1 MTITDSFYDTTLNR
15 LIDQHSIV
23 HIYRH
28 TNPDP
33 DAIGAAN
40 GLAEIIDTNYPDKL
54 VRVAGDD
61 TLDMQALPKPRFD
74 APQEDDYNV
83 RVLAIVV
90 DTANSARIDGDGYTR
105 ANTVVKLDHHPVN
118 QLDEDYGFADFEH
131 VNTGVSSAAEL
142 VTALATHFEWE
153 ITSRAAEFLYIGLLG
168 DTGAFSYNVRPGTF
182 SAAATLATTG
192 IDVVAIK
199 QAVSTRTAAQVAAY
213 GYIAQDMARFDK
225 DAGFHLTAV
234 NHVLMERH
242 GFGAD
247 DVHAAVNAARNMDS
261 LLAWAVAFEQTDAET
276 GTRFFCVSLRSNG
289 PTINGIAS
297 YFGGGGHPR
306 AAGCTV
312 AVGELN
318 TVREM
323 LATAVDSYRAEQE
336 EEQED

>member
-33 DAIGAAN
+33 DAIGSAN
-40 GLAEIIDTNYPDKL
+40 GLAEVIASNFPRTL

-61 TLDMQALPKPRFD
+61 TLDMQALPEPRFD

-90 DTANSARIDGDGYTR
+90 DTANKERIDGDGYTR
-105 ANTVVKLDHHPVN
+105 ADTVVKLDHHPVN
-118 QLDEDYGFADFEH
+118 QTDPEYNFADFEH
-131 VNTGVSSAAEL
+131 VDTAMSSAAEL
-142 VTALATHFEWE
+142 VTAIATNNEWE
-153 ITSRAAEFLYIGLLG
+153 ITRRAAEFLYIGLLG

-182 SAAATLATTG
+182 SAAATLAATG

-199 QAVSTRTAAQVAAY
+199 QVVSTRTRGQVAAY
-213 GYIAQDMARFDK
+213 GYIASDMARFDEN
-225 DAGFHLTAV
+225 AGFHLTAINGV
-234 NHVLMERH
+234 IMERG
-242 GFGAD
+242 GFNAD
-247 DVHAAVNAARNMDS
+247 DAHAAVNAARVMDG
-261 LLAWAVAFEQTDAET
+261 LLAWAVAIEQTDEET
-276 GTRFFCVSLRSNG
+276 GTRFFRVSLRSNG
-289 PTINGIAS
+289 PTINHIAS
-297 YFGGGGHPR
+297 HFGGGVHPR

-312 AVGELN
+312 GTGEVE

-323 LATAVDSYRAEQE
+323 LATAVADYHAEQE
-336 EEQED
+336 D

>member
-1 MTITDSFYDTTLNR
+1 MTITDSFYDTSLSQ
-15 LIDQHSIV
+15 LIESHSIV

-33 DAIGAAN
+33 DATCSAS
-40 GLAEIIDTNYPDKL
+40 GLAEIIDDNFPHAL

-61 TLDMQALPKPRFD
+61 ELDMQAIPDSRFSAPR
-74 APQEDDYNV
+74 EDDYSA

-90 DTANSARIDGDGYTR
+90 DTANEGRIDGDGYKR
-105 ANTVVKLDHHPVN
+105 ADTVVKLDHHPVN
-118 QLDEDYGFADFEH
+118 QTDPEYNFADFEH
-131 VNTGVSSAAEL
+131 VDTAMSSAAEL

-153 ITSRAAEFLYIGLLG
+153 ITSRAAHFLYIGLLG

-182 SAAATLATTG
+182 SAAATLAATG

-213 GYIAQDMARFDK
+213 GYVAQDMARFDK

-234 NHVLMERH
+234 NGVIMERE
-242 GFGAD
+242 GFNAD
-247 DVHAAVNAARNMDS
+247 DAHGAVNAARVMAG
-261 LLAWAVAFEQTDAET
+261 LLAWAVAIEQEGED
-276 GTRFFCVSLRSNG
+276 GRPYFRVSLRSNG
-289 PTINGIAS
+289 PKINHIAS
-297 YFGGGGHPR
+297 HFGGGGHPL

-318 TVREM
+318 TVREL
-323 LATAVDSYRAEQE
+323 LAEAVASYRE
-336 EEQED
+336 EKEA

>member
-1 MTITDSFYDTTLNR
+1 MTITDSFYDVSLPQ

-28 TNPDP
+28 TSPDP

-40 GLAEIIDTNYPDKL
+40 GLAEIISANFPSTL

-61 TLDMQALPKPRFD
+61 TLDMQALPEPRFD

-83 RVLAIVV
+83 RVLGIVV
-90 DTANSARIDGDGYTR
+90 DTANKERIDGDGYTR
-105 ANTVVKLDHHPVN
+105 ADTVVKLDHHPVN
-118 QLDEDYGFADFEH
+118 QTDPEYNFADFEH
-131 VNTGVSSAAEL
+131 VDTAMSSAAEL
-142 VTALATHFEWE
+142 VTAIATNNEWE

-168 DTGAFSYNVRPGTF
+168 DTGTFSYNVRPSTF
-182 SAAATLATTG
+182 QAAATLATTG

-199 QAVSTRTAAQVAAY
+199 QATATRTAAQVAAY
-213 GYIAQDMARFDK
+213 GYVAQDMARFDK

-242 GFGAD
+242 GFGAA
-247 DVHAAVNAARNMDS
+247 DVHNAVNAARTMNG
-261 LLAWAVAFEQTDAET
+261 LLAWAVAIEQADEET
-276 GTRFFCVSLRSNG
+276 GTRFFRVSLRSNG

>member
-15 LIDQHSIV
+15 LIESHTIV

-33 DAIGAAN
+33 DAIGAAV
-40 GLAEIIDTNYPDKL
+40 GLAELIDTHYPDAL

-61 TLDMQALPKPRFD
+61 TLDMQALPEPRFD

-90 DTANSARIDGDGYTR
+90 DTANAARIDGDGYTR

-131 VNTGVSSAAEL
+131 VDTGMSSAAEL
-142 VTALATHFEWE
+142 VTSIATRFEWE
-153 ITSRAAEFLYIGLLG
+153 ITRQAAQFLYVGLLG
-168 DTGAFSYNVRPGTF
+168 DTGAFSYNVRPSTF
-182 SAAATLATTG
+182 QAAATLAATG

-199 QAVSTRTAAQVAAY
+199 QATATRTAAQVAAY
-213 GYIAQDMARFDK
+213 GYIAQDMARFDES
-225 DAGFHLTAV
+225 AGYHLTAV
-234 NHVLMERH
+234 NDVIMERG
-242 GFGAD
+242 GFNAD
-247 DVHAAVNAARNMDS
+247 DAHAAVNAARNMDG
-261 LLAWAVAFEQTDAET
+261 LLAWAVAIEQTNDS
-276 GTRFFCVSLRSNG
+276 GQRFFRVSLRSNG
-289 PTINGIAS
+289 PIINDIAS
-297 YFGGGGHPR
+297 HFGGGGHPL

-323 LATAVDSYRAEQE
+323 LAKAVDSYHAEQE
-336 EEQED
+336 S